1 MPGPSDPLSA
11 DRLASVG
18 LRLEVVGELAT
29 VVLDRPERRNAQT
42 PAMWTALADI
52 GGGLPAGVRVVVI
65 RGEGA
70 SFSAG
75 IDLAMFTPEGLP
87 GAMGLAEMAQLP
99 DPEAHAVI
107 SGYQA
112 AFSWQ
117 SRPDI
122 VSIAAVQGHAVGGGF
137 QLALACDLRVLAD
150 DAQLTMAETSRGIV
164 PDLGGSGLL
173 VDLVGYPR
181 ALGICATG
189 RRVGAA
195 EAARLG
201 LAELVVPRDE
211 LDAAVKDLV
220 AALLSAPH
228 GAVTETKALL
238 LGARGRTTADRLAAE
253 RAAQLRRLRD
263 LAGEAGPSTDD
274 GISNEGKSWT

>member
-1 MPGPSDPLSA
+1 MSGAAHEAADLPSA
-11 DRLASVG
+11 DRLATVG
-18 LRLEVVGELAT
+18 LRLEVADAVAT

-52 GGGLPAGVRVVVI
+52 GRGLPAGVRVVVF

-87 GAMGLAEMAQLP
+87 GTLSLLDMARLP
-99 DPEAHAVI
+99 DDDAQRVI
-107 SGYQA
+107 SGFQD
-112 AFSWQ
+112 AFTWQ
-117 SRPDI
+117 RRSDI

-150 DAQLTMAETSRGIV
+150 DAQFTMAETMRGIV

-181 ALGICATG
+181 ALEICATG

-195 EAARLG
+195 EALRLG
-201 LAELVVPRDE
+201 LAEVVVPRDE
-211 LDAAVKDLV
+211 LDATVKDLV
-220 AALLSAPH
+220 AALLSAPP
-228 GAVTETKALL
+228 GAVAETKALL
-238 LGARGRTTADRLAAE
+238 GGARSRTTEERLAAE
-253 RAAQLRRLRD
+253 RAAQLRRLRN
-263 LAGEAGPSTDD
+263 LAGVPE
-274 GISNEGKSWT
+274 NES